1 MTGAARYPLHVEE
14 SRDGRL
20 DRRDNGGG
28 GFGLAHRPAR
38 SCRRRDTRLEAVAH
52 ATDEWW
58 AAWRHRWGDLSAYPA
73 HSGTCPTGRPN
84 VSPNSPHVGSDRG
97 VVGCSLS
104 SCDYPC
110 RRLNFPKRVIVPA
123 DADAPPAGPVAVR
136 RVQPVPRRF
145 EVARAARRRRGR
157 RVCGAGATR
166 DPAAPRVRIPSV
178 RRTRRGAG
186 RSGPGR
192 AG

>member
-1 MTGAARYPLHVEE
+1 MWKKAGMVVWIAATTVVAVLDWLIDLPVRVEE
-14 SRDGRL
+14 GIPAW
-20 DRRDNGGG
+20 RRW
-28 GFGLAHRPAR
+28 AQ
-38 SCRRRDTRLEAVAH
+38 